1 MKLGFFKTPMIDAAD
16 SYMSRLSQR
25 QQIISSNLANLE
37 TPGYKAKD
45 VSFNATMQEL
55 LGDQELALGKSD
67 SAHQGNTIRPRNEA
81 QVFEVDGLTARAD
94 NNNVDLDK
102 EMVKLGDT
110 SFRYNLMLEIVKSKI
125 KTLQSTVK
133 DA

>member
-25 QQIISSNLANLE
+25 QQIISSNLATLE